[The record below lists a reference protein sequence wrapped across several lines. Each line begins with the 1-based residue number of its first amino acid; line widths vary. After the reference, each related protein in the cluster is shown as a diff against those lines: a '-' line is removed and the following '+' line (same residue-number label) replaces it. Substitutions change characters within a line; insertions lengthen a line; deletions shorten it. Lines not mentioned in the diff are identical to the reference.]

1 MIHTLWLLHAAGWCV
16 FWAAIHF
23 SALRILNGLVLRVS
37 PDAAMVVGTKLD
49 PISLS
54 NLRKHLR
61 CLLYYAIAST
71 AGCGMFVRFFNA
83 ATPTEPILFQ
93 FAHAFDGTHATFF
106 SMGLA
111 HWVSTLFEDCRTRT
125 LVAVPVGA
133 EIMRPYLFGALTI
146 HHIMAIACYAVILST
161 RHLGILGVVGL
172 VFELPVI
179 AVSIRDI
186 IVDLER
192 FQVGMVQRA
201 GRCFWCNWGVFP
213 VLLTAGRLVPGLA
226 FLFFWWSQGSMAV
239 EWRDTWLA
247 SLPGWEVACYYVF
260 GCVFTAMGTM
270 WAVIISTCLIGD
282 LRQYRGRGWWAAREE
297 EDGVVLI
304 QGGEVNGEE
313 EAETMGWGG
322 GAARAPGGGDCT
334 PRCVDIDAHVPAAR
348 RQLNP

>member
-1 MIHTLWLLHAAGWCV
+1 MIHTLWLLHAAGWSV

-23 SALRILNGLVLRVS
+23 SAIRILRLS
-37 PDAAMVVGTKLD
+37 PDIALVVGTLD

-61 CLLYYAIAST
+61 CLLYYSIAST
-71 AGCGMFVRFFNA
+71 AGCGIFVRYFNA

-93 FAHAFDGTHATFF
+93 FAHAFDSTHATFF

-111 HWVSTLFEDCRTRT
+111 HWGSTLFEDYHTRT

-133 EIMRPYLFGALTI
+133 EIMRPYLVGALVV
-146 HHIMAIACYAVILST
+146 HHILAIACYAVILST
-161 RHLGILGVVGL
+161 RHLGILGVIGL

-179 AVSIRDI
+179 AVSIRNI
-186 IVDLER
+186 IV
-192 FQVGMVQRA
+192 QVGMVQRA
-201 GRCFWCNWGVFP
+201 GRCFWCNWGTFP

-247 SLPGWEVACYYVF
+247 LLPGWEVACYYAF
-260 GCVFTAMGTM
+260 GCVFTAMGSM
-270 WAVIISTCLIGD
+270 WAVIITTCLID
-282 LRQYRGRGWWAAREE
+282 DMRQYRGRGWWDAREK

-304 QGGEVNGEE
+304 QGGEAEE
-313 EAETMGWGG
+313 MGG
-322 GAARAPGGGDCT
+322 GAVRREPLGDLGKT
-334 PRCVDIDAHVPAAR
+334 AHGASIDIDAHVHELLQEDR
-348 RQLNP
+348 